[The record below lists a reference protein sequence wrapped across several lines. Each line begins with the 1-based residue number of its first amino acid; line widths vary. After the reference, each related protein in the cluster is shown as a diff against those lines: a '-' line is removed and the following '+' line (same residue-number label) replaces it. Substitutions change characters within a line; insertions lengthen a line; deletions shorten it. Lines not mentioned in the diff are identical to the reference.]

1 AIGITNQRETT
12 LVWERATGRAISPAI
27 GWQDRRTEEI
37 CERLR
42 AAGHDDIVRSRTG
55 LVIDSY
61 FSAPK
66 IRWILDNI
74 DGARDRADRGDL
86 AFGTV
91 DAWLLWKLTGGK
103 VHATDITNASRTLLY
118 NIDEQRWDPMLCELF
133 AIPQALLPE
142 VRASSDAYGTVANG
156 GPLDGVP
163 VAGIAGDQH

>member
-1 AIGITNQRETT
+1 MKKFLLALDLGTTRSRALVFDAKGTVVSVARKALSRTTPRASWVEHDPEEIWSSQCEVAMEALAEAGLQGKEIAAIGITNQRETT

-86 AFGTV
+86 AFG
-91 DAWLLWKLTGGK
+91 
-103 VHATDITNASRTLLY
+103 
-118 NIDEQRWDPMLCELF
+118 
-133 AIPQALLPE
+133 
-142 VRASSDAYGTVANG
+142 
-156 GPLDGVP
+156 
-163 VAGIAGDQH
+163 